1 MENKNTYLL
10 VFLSHL
16 SVKIIIICDNINNA
30 FSLILQHI
38 FFSKYNYQL
47 PNCLLGLEIVISS

>member
-1 MENKNTYLL
+1 MCKGREKTMENKNTYLL
-10 VFLSHL
+10 VFFSYL

-38 FFSKYNYQL
+38 FSQNIIINYL
-47 PNCLLGLEIVISS
+47 TAC